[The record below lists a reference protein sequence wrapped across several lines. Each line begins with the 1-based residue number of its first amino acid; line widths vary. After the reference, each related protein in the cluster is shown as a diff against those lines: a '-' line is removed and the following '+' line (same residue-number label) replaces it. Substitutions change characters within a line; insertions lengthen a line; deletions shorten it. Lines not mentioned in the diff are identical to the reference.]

1 MRSNLLLRV
10 IHEGYC
16 LLFVELPE
24 VKFFQN
30 HRWSALCNVEF
41 VSAEISKINNEV
53 GALVE
58 LSPTDFL
65 VCSPL

>member
-1 MRSNLLLRV
+1 MRSNWLLRV

-24 VKFFQN
+24 VKFFGN

-41 VSAEISKINNEV
+41 VSAEISKISGCISGGE
-53 GALVE
+53 
-58 LSPTDFL
+58 
-65 VCSPL
+65 